1 MPWRSAA
8 PITSMVSTI
17 TGQSD
22 VSSHAG
28 HGVGRAFPYT
38 PWQPAGKPSWSALLA
53 GSGFQD
59 ALLEMQSL
67 GLRIT
72 EAPHPGS
79 VPYAVLNPHRSDT
92 RRWLMPLR
100 PRAIRVGSLAM
111 IQPVRLG
118 ARLLRRAA
126 IRTGGLGLP
135 TLWSSGRVHIS
146 GVDRT
151 AAAVGSRATHGAF
164 FTGTAGPH
172 RKLVAQLM
180 DARGNILGYVKVSR
194 TAAAS
199 ALLRHEAFVIGQL
212 QLLDIESAW
221 IPSVLF
227 HGTVGDATVLA
238 TDTVKTLRSQC
249 PARLQ
254 GVHVAFLSELTA
266 RTASTWAMPGEA
278 LLSGWSTR
286 IRRLTDALSAE
297 WRERFRRALECL
309 ADAPGLVAPKGLAHG
324 DFTPTNTFRH
334 RGRLCVFDWEY
345 AGGAY
350 PADFDLVRF
359 LGCLPRLRNVRP
371 SRRGVAIA
379 RILMDE
385 FGRTPAEANRR
396 VVAFLCAYALRGA
409 DRQPRVP
416 GEHIS
421 WEDGGDL
428 ARMLDSLMGRVS
440 GS

>member
-1 MPWRSAA
+1 MPRGSA
-8 PITSMVSTI
+8 SK
-17 TGQSD
+17 
-22 VSSHAG
+22 
-28 HGVGRAFPYT
+28 
-38 PWQPAGKPSWSALLA
+38 PARDALFA
-53 GSGFQD
+53 DPGFQD

-67 GLRIT
+67 DLRIT
-72 EAPHPGS
+72 DAPHPGS
-79 VPYAVLNPHRSDT
+79 MPYAVLNPRRSDA
-92 RRWLMPLR
+92 RRWLVPLR
-100 PRAIRVGSLAM
+100 PRAVRVSSLAM

-118 ARLLRRAA
+118 ARWLRRAV
-126 IRTGGLGLP
+126 IRTGGIGLP
-135 TLWSSGRVHIS
+135 ALWSSGRVHIS

-151 AAAVGSRATHGAF
+151 AAALGSRATHGAF

-180 DARGNILGYVKVSR
+180 DGRGNILGYAKASR

-221 IPSVLF
+221 VPNVLF

-238 TDTVKTLRSQC
+238 IDTVKTLRSQC

-254 GVHVAFLSELTA
+254 AMHVAFLSELTA
-266 RTASTWAMPGEA
+266 RTASTWAMPGDA
-278 LLSGWSTR
+278 LLSGWNTQ
-286 IRRLTDALSAE
+286 IRRLSYALPGE
-297 WRERFRRALECL
+297 WHERFGRALECL

-371 SRRGVAIA
+371 SRRGGAIA

-396 VVAFLCAYALRGA
+396 VIAFLCAYALRGA
-409 DRQPRVP
+409 NRQPRVP
-416 GEHIS
+416 GEWVC
-421 WEDGGDL
+421 WEGGSDQ
-428 ARMLDSLMGRVS
+428 ACMLDSLLVRAS
-440 GS
+440 RA